1 VRIRALQTLRRRV
14 AFATAALVLLV
25 GLALIMTS
33 LYSVARL
40 RATRMS
46 AFVRLLAKDPNAFA
60 CARDPRH
67 FGMEMADG
75 SSVYAYDRRTG
86 ASANPSSPPIDEAL
100 LRDIQRGEQ
109 VSIRSNILVGRG
121 TIVIAVDQPAPCD
134 TFQLH
139 WRATSELRLRT
150 TLSFAVIL
158 ALGIAAS
165 VAGGALWVV
174 RPLLKRLSHASSL
187 AARVGR
193 ADAVMESAP
202 TGSRAVV
209 QDELTEV
216 ETALREAH
224 ARILDDRA
232 QIESKNRALAE
243 HLADVAH
250 DLKTP
255 LSSLQLQL
263 EALSS
268 VSSGDDEI
276 AQTAARA
283 LADVVY
289 LDSLVANL
297 RVASEL
303 EEQARRVVSGELGSL
318 LERCISRVT
327 PLARR
332 KGIELACARPDEPV
346 AVLADVLHIERAL
359 MNLLQNAV
367 AHHDAPEG
375 QGHVA
380 AVLSVQ
386 NDRWELRIIDD
397 GPGVPPTALPTIAER
412 KKKSRS
418 GDGEGLGL
426 AIVAAVCAREGIE
439 LRWERNP
446 PRGLCVALSG
456 PVSRDLQT
464 PPTE

>member
-1 VRIRALQTLRRRV
+1 MNIRALQTLRRRV

-25 GLALIMTS
+25 GLALILTS

-40 RATRMS
+40 RATRVS
-46 AFVRLLAKDPNAFA
+46 DFVRLLAREPNAFA

-67 FGMEMADG
+67 FGMNMADG
-75 SSVYAYDRRTG
+75 SSVHAYDRRTG
-86 ASANPSSPPIDEAL
+86 ISANPSSPPIDEAL
-100 LRDIQRGEQ
+100 LRDVQRGEQ

-134 TFQLH
+134 TFQLR

-174 RPLLKRLSHASSL
+174 RPLLKRVAHASSL
-187 AARVGR
+187 AKRVGR
-193 ADAVMESAP
+193 ADAVMESVP

-216 ETALREAH
+216 ETALTEAH

-243 HLADVAH
+243 HLADIAH

-263 EALSS
+263 EALTA
-268 VSSGDDEI
+268 VADKDPEI
-276 AQTAARA
+276 ADTASRA

-303 EEQARRVVSGELGSL
+303 EEQERRVVHSDLGAL

-332 KGIELACARPDEPV
+332 KGVELACARPDEPV
-346 AVLADVLHIERAL
+346 RVLADVLHIERAL

-367 AHHDAPEG
+367 AHHDVPEG

-380 AVLSVQ
+380 AVLTAQ
-386 NDRWELRIIDD
+386 NEQWELRIIDD
-397 GPGVPPTALPTIAER
+397 GPGVPPAALPTIAER

-426 AIVAAVCAREGIE
+426 AIVVAVCAREEIE

-446 PRGLCVALSG
+446 PRGLCVSLSG
-456 PVSRDLQT
+456 PISHSS
-464 PPTE
+464 PTE